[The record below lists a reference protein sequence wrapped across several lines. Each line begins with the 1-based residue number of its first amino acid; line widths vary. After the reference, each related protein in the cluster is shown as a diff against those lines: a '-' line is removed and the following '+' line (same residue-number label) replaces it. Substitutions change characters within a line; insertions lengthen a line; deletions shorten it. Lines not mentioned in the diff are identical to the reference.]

1 MPISGKPCRLGPRSG
16 PLIDPM
22 RFLTIPRL
30 VIFLALGRVACVG
43 AAEFNLG
50 PLPAYTPHVSNV
62 HGVIRINDTEL
73 SQHLVHLWQDR
84 FLKLHPQVRYS
95 EYTVP
100 AWFSGLGADTAD
112 LAVAG
117 RRAYRADLKALEE
130 LWGHPPL
137 EIIVATGGFNLRK
150 GNTPGVIIFVHRD
163 NPLTQLT
170 LAQIDGVF
178 GAERSGGWEGTKW
191 TTRNARGPEGNLRTW
206 GQLGLTG
213 EWADKPI
220 SLYGI
225 DATLS
230 GWSALIQQVV
240 FKGGTK
246 WNPAMREF
254 VRGGTEVP
262 ADDQIVGGVAGD
274 RYGIGF
280 SFMRVVERYPGVKV
294 IALAAEPG
302 GSFVVPSNESF
313 FDRSYPLVNSI
324 YIYLKRP
331 PGQPVSPR
339 LKEFLTYILSREG
352 QQAVVEDGMYIPL
365 SAAAVQ
371 AGRKKL
377 N

>member
-1 MPISGKPCRLGPRSG
+1 MLARCWVAWATLSLPQCLILMMRLP
-16 PLIDPM
+16 
-22 RFLTIPRL
+22 PRL
-30 VIFLALGRVACVG
+30 ILALAVCATPLFGVEFDLSALPPY
-43 AAEFNLG
+43 AA
-50 PLPAYTPHVSNV
+50 ATPNV

-84 FLKLHPQVRYS
+84 FLKLHPLVRYG

-100 AWFSGLGADTAD
+100 AWFSGLGAGTAD

-137 EIIVATGGFNLRK
+137 ELIVATGGFNLRK

-163 NPLTQLT
+163 NPLTGVTLQQL
-170 LAQIDGVF
+170 DGTF
-178 GAERSGGWEGTKW
+178 GAPRTGGWEGTQW
-191 TTRNARGPEGNLRTW
+191 TTRHARGPEDDIRTW
-206 GQLGLTG
+206 DQLGLG
-213 EWADKPI
+213 GDWRGQAI
-220 SLYGI
+220 NLYGI

-262 ADDQIVGGVAGD
+262 ADDQIVSGVAGD
-274 RYGIGF
+274 RQGMGF
-280 SFMRVVERYPGVKV
+280 SFMRVVEKNPGVKV
-294 IALAAEPG
+294 LAIAAAAG
-302 GSFVVPSNESF
+302 GPYIMPSNESF

-324 YIYLKRP
+324 YIYLRRV
-331 PGQPVSPR
+331 PGEPMAPR
-339 LKEFLTYILSREG
+339 LKEFLRFILSREG
-352 QQAVVEDGMYIPL
+352 QQAVIEDGMYIPL
-365 SAAAVQ
+365 NADTLRAEL
-371 AGRKKL
+371 KKL
-377 N
+377 E